1 MCPATAPT
9 VANAHERNFPSF
21 SLLAKPSCVAWEAAV
36 GEDPIELRRSA
47 PLADLNRI
55 ESPSR
60 LFVVEEVLG
69 RR

>member
-1 MCPATAPT
+1 
-9 VANAHERNFPSF
+9 
-21 SLLAKPSCVAWEAAV
+21 LLAKPSCVAWEAAV
-36 GEDPIELRRSA
+36 GEVPIELRRSA

-55 ESPSR
+55 KSPSR